1 MTLSAKWT
9 AVTFS
14 ALTALGAGSFAFA
27 GCTVTSGDPDNT
39 EAGTGNNP
47 PVDGGGG
54 TDTSVVT
61 PVACTGNTKQ
71 TTKFAPAACQAALD
85 EECCAELTACFT
97 TPTVAATQDCN
108 VFVSC
113 VDDCNKPVDGG
124 APTEA
129 EVDKCIADFCLSNS
143 PTEIAEA
150 YNKIIDCKEAKP
162 KSIAACN

>member
-1 MTLSAKWT
+1 MSLSAKWT

-27 GCTVTSGDPDNT
+27 GCTVTSGDPDNV
-39 EAGTGNNP
+39 EAGGGNNP
-47 PVDGGGG
+47 PVDGGAANKC
-54 TDTSVVT
+54 
-61 PVACTGNTKQ
+61 PGNTAKQ
-71 TTKFAPAACQAALD
+71 TTKFAPSACQAALE

-113 VDDCNKPVDGG
+113 VDDCDKPVDGG
-124 APTEA
+124 APTET
-129 EVDKCIADFCLSNS
+129 ERNKCISDFCLSNS
-143 PTEIAEA
+143 PPAIAEA

-162 KSIAACN
+162 KSIAACK